1 MSVAMSVPIHVP
13 VLVNE
18 VIEGLQ
24 PHPGGHFIDCT
35 VGLGGHA
42 TAILEKISPSGR
54 LLGIDA
60 DPEAIKISQ
69 DRLSD
74 YGQAATL
81 VNDSFVNLEAIC
93 ERYHFHPVDGIL
105 FDLGVSSLQLD
116 TAERGFSFQLD
127 APLDMRFNPEQGLT
141 ASDIVNRF
149 SEQELA
155 ELIER
160 YGEERHSRRI
170 ARLIVQNRPIASTTE
185 LARLVE
191 QASGSATRRGK
202 IHPATRT
209 FMALRIAVNNELQNL
224 ELALK
229 QTPNLLR
236 PGGRLAVISYHS
248 LEDRIVKQF
257 MRFAA
262 STCVCPPGTVVC
274 RCAHVPTLKLI
285 SRKVIKPT
293 SLELE
298 SNPRS
303 RSARLR
309 IAERLN

>member
-1 MSVAMSVPIHVP
+1 MSVATSLSVHLP
-13 VLVNE
+13 VLLDE
-18 VIEGLQ
+18 VVTGLQ
-24 PHPGGHFIDCT
+24 PRRGGYFVDCT

-42 TAILEKISPSGR
+42 AAILEKISPSGK

-69 DRLSD
+69 DKLSD
-74 YGQAATL
+74 YGEAVIL
-81 VNDSFVNLEAIC
+81 VNDNFVDLEAIC
-93 ERYHFHPVDGIL
+93 GRYHVHPVDGIL

-127 APLDMRFNPEQGLT
+127 APLNMRFDRGQGLT
-141 ASDIVNRF
+141 ASDIVNSF

-155 ELIER
+155 KLLEK
-160 YGEERHSRRI
+160 YGEEHHSRRI
-170 ARLIVQNRPIASTTE
+170 ARYIVQNRPIITTVE

-191 QASGSATRRGK
+191 QALVAATRRSK
-202 IHPATRT
+202 IHPATKT
-209 FMALRIAVNNELQNL
+209 FMALRIVVNNELRNL

-229 QTPNLLR
+229 QTINLLR

-248 LEDRIVKQF
+248 LEDRIAKQF
-257 MRFAA
+257 MRYAA
-262 STCVCPPGTVVC
+262 SRCLCPPGTIVC
-274 RCAHVPTLKLI
+274 RCGHVPTLKLI

-293 SLELE
+293 SLEIE

-303 RSARLR
+303 RSAKLR

>member
-1 MSVAMSVPIHVP
+1 MSVAMSVPIHIP
-13 VLVNE
+13 VLLDE
-18 VIEGLQ
+18 VVTGLLAR
-24 PHPGGHFIDCT
+24 PGGHFVDCT
-35 VGLGGHA
+35 VGLGGHSA
-42 TAILEKISPSGR
+42 AILREISPSGK

-60 DPEAIKISQ
+60 DPDAIKIST
-69 DRLSD
+69 DTFSN
-74 YGQAATL
+74 YGETVTL
-81 VNDSFVNLEAIC
+81 VNDNFTNLEAIC
-93 ERYHFHPVDGIL
+93 ERYRFHPVDGIL

-116 TAERGFSFQLD
+116 TAERGFSFHLD
-127 APLDMRFNPEQGLT
+127 APLDMRFSPEQGLA

-155 ELIER
+155 KLIER

-170 ARLIVQNRPIASTTE
+170 ARYIAQNRPITTTGE
-185 LARLVE
+185 LAQLIQ
-191 QASGSATRRGK
+191 QASVASSRRSK

-209 FMALRIAVNNELQNL
+209 FMALRIAVNSELQNL

-229 QTPNLLR
+229 QTTNLLR

-257 MRFAA
+257 MRYAA
-262 STCVCPPGTVVC
+262 SSCVCPPETIIC
-274 RCAHVPTLKLI
+274 RCGHVPTLKLI

-293 SLELE
+293 TLEIE

>member
-1 MSVAMSVPIHVP
+1 MSVTMSIPVHVP
-13 VLVNE
+13 VLVDE
-18 VIEGLQ
+18 VITALQ
-24 PHPGGHFIDCT
+24 PRRGGHFVDCT

-42 TAILEKISPSGR
+42 AAILEKISPSGR

-60 DPEAIKISQ
+60 DPEAIRISQ
-69 DRLSD
+69 DKLSD
-74 YGQAATL
+74 YGEAVTL
-81 VNDSFVNLEAIC
+81 VNDNFINLEAIC

-116 TAERGFSFQLD
+116 TAERGFSFHLD
-127 APLDMRFNPEQGLT
+127 AHLDMRFNPEQGLA

-155 ELIER
+155 KLIER

-170 ARLIVQNRPIASTTE
+170 ARHIVQNRPIATTTE
-185 LARLVE
+185 LAQLVE
-191 QASGSATRRGK
+191 QAVAGK
-202 IHPATRT
+202 RARIHPATRT
-209 FMALRIAVNNELQNL
+209 FMALRIAVNSELQNL

-229 QTPNLLR
+229 QTLNLLR

-257 MRFAA
+257 MRDAA
-262 STCVCPPGTVVC
+262 SSCLCPPGTVIC
-274 RCAHVPTLKLI
+274 CCGHVPTLKLI

-293 SLELE
+293 SLETE

-303 RSARLR
+303 RSAKLR

>member
-1 MSVAMSVPIHVP
+1 MSVAMSVPVHVP
-13 VLVNE
+13 VLLDE
-18 VIEGLQ
+18 VVAGLQ
-24 PHPGGHFIDCT
+24 PRPGGRFIDCT

-42 TAILEKISPSGR
+42 AAILERILPSGR

-60 DPEAIKISQ
+60 DPDATNISKDKLRVYGEAV
-69 DRLSD
+69 
-74 YGQAATL
+74 TL
-81 VNDSFVNLEAIC
+81 VNDNFVNLEAIC
-93 ERYHFHPVDGIL
+93 KEYLFHPVDGIL

-116 TAERGFSFQLD
+116 TAERGFSFHLD
-127 APLDMRFNPEQGLT
+127 APLDMRVNPEQGLT

-155 ELIER
+155 QLIQR

-170 ARLIVQNRPIASTTE
+170 ARYIVRNRPITTTAE
-185 LARLVE
+185 LAQLIE
-191 QASGSATRRGK
+191 QASGASSRRSK

-209 FMALRIAVNNELQNL
+209 FMALRIAVNKELQNL

-229 QTPNLLR
+229 QTPDLLR
-236 PGGRLAVISYHS
+236 PGGRLTVISYHS

-257 MRFAA
+257 MRYAA
-262 STCVCPPGTVVC
+262 SGCVCPPGTVIC
-274 RCAHVPTLKLI
+274 RCGHVPTLKLI

-293 SLELE
+293 SLEIE

>member
-1 MSVAMSVPIHVP
+1 MSLPVHVP
-13 VLVNE
+13 VLLDE

-24 PHPGGHFIDCT
+24 PQPGGYFVDCT

-42 TAILEKISPSGR
+42 AAILERISLTGR

-60 DPEAIKISQ
+60 DPEAIKISR
-69 DRLSD
+69 DRLRD
-74 YGQAATL
+74 YSEAVTL
-81 VNDSFVNLEAIC
+81 VNDNFVNLEDIC

-116 TAERGFSFQLD
+116 TAERGFSFHLD
-127 APLDMRFNPEQGLT
+127 APLNMRFDSGQGLT
-141 ASDIVNRF
+141 ASDIVNSF
-149 SEQELA
+149 PEQELA
-155 ELIER
+155 KLIAE

-170 ARLIVQNRPIASTTE
+170 ARHIVQNRPIATTVD
-185 LARLVE
+185 LAHLIE
-191 QASGSATRRGK
+191 QVSGPTARRGR

-209 FMALRIAVNNELQNL
+209 FMALRIAVNSELQNL
-224 ELALK
+224 EPALK
-229 QTPNLLR
+229 QTLNLLR

-257 MRFAA
+257 MRNAA
-262 STCVCPPGTVVC
+262 SNCLCPPGAVIC
-274 RCAHVPTLKLI
+274 RCGHVPALKLI

-293 SLELE
+293 SLEME

-303 RSARLR
+303 RSAKLR